1 LAYFSGGEE
10 GTRKLSKQSKKER
23 KKGSL
28 SLSLYLK
35 KKKSILLSPP
45 STTTSSSSSFSSP
58 MGVSIYPSINLT
70 IFFRFLS

>member
-45 STTTSSSSSFSSP
+45 STTTSSSSFSSP